1 MNHGLLVRADG
12 TIQAWT
18 WGDRTSQNP
27 IEFPT
32 YPGDQLLDLSE
43 MSEDEQLTVIEIVR
57 HGSQATRDRL
67 LASVPTITLPLV
79 PNAPAGHVT
88 CVQPGL
94 RRICHRP
101 TKEWHQEEMAA
112 RFVSNLRIKDG
123 EPVDAVI
130 EEEFT
135 HLAKKEK
142 QNRRDRH
149 NGGPF
154 PLTPMVVLIERKKAL
169 PDGTETVETLRQFA
183 FHEPVSEF

>member
-1 MNHGLLVRADG
+1 M
-12 TIQAWT
+12 Q
-18 WGDRTSQNP
+18 
-27 IEFPT
+27 
-32 YPGDQLLDLSE
+32 PGDQLLDLSG
-43 MSEDEQLTVIEIVR
+43 MSEDEQLTFIDLIREAQ
-57 HGSQATRDRL
+57 GAARDRL
-67 LASVPTITLPLV
+67 LSSVPTLPIPDV
-79 PNAPAGHVT
+79 PLAPDGHVT
-88 CVQPGL
+88 CIQPGY
-94 RRICHRP
+94 RRICYRP
-101 TKEWHQEEMAA
+101 TEEWHQEEMAA
-112 RFVSNLRIKDG
+112 RFVTNLRIKDG
-123 EPVDAVI
+123 EPADAVI